1 MKQSEAYSVCNVFWP
16 TCQSN
21 VISSH
26 RYTGTYIHKHTH
38 QMTPLHMAA
47 SGSQNVCATQKV
59 ESLGSS
65 RRAFRKGAEVPL
77 VSTRDA
83 ACVDT
88 AGATW
93 KLSQD

>member
-1 MKQSEAYSVCNVFWP
+1 
-16 TCQSN
+16 
-21 VISSH
+21 
-26 RYTGTYIHKHTH
+26 
-38 QMTPLHMAA
+38 MTPLHMAA

-59 ESLGSS
+59 ENLGSS

-77 VSTRDA
+77 VSTWDA

-93 KLSQD
+93 KLFQD